1 MYGHWHF
8 VMSTLLRATSRHL
21 RASGAGWFWSA
32 AVMQLRPCIL
42 KHMQERL
49 QRYLARC
56 GVASRRHA
64 ERLIT
69 QGRVTVNGK
78 TITELGSK
86 VSPELDTVLVDG
98 RNVAPPAASTYL
110 ALHKPTGFLT
120 TRSDP
125 HGRRTVYDLLPAN
138 CAHLAPVGRLDYRSE
153 GLLLFTDD
161 GAWANRVTHPR
172 YGGEKQYNVL
182 VYGTL
187 TAQQRAALRAPMTI
201 DGYRLKPVAVR
212 MMDRKGEG
220 TWVSLTLTE
229 GRKRQI
235 RQMLAAIGKHA
246 ARLIRIRIGPVSLGN
261 LGPGQLRP
269 LTEAEIEHWRE
280 SPQSPDPERKAFAPA
295 PHRRGESPATS
306 MVRGSNDPSL
316 VSDAVGTPNRDQN

>member
-1 MYGHWHF
+1 MRGLWHF
-8 VMSTLLRATSRHL
+8 VMSTLLRANSIHHQ
-21 RASGAGWFWSA
+21 ASGTGWFWSA
-32 AVMQLRPCIL
+32 ADMQSRPCIL

-49 QRYLARC
+49 QKYLARC
-56 GVASRRHA
+56 GVASRRRA
-64 ERLIT
+64 ESLIT
-69 QGRVTVNGK
+69 QGRITVNGK
-78 TITELGSK
+78 TVTKLGSK
-86 VSPELDTVLVDG
+86 VSPELDTVLVNG
-98 RNVAPPAASTYL
+98 RKVAPPAASTYL

-138 CAHLAPVGRLDYRSE
+138 CAHLVPVGRLDSRSE
-153 GLLLFTDD
+153 GLLFFTDD
-161 GAWANRVTHPR
+161 GAWANRVAHPR
-172 YGGEKQYNVL
+172 YGGVKQYNVL
-182 VYGTL
+182 VYGML

-212 MMDRKGEG
+212 IMDREGEG

-246 ARLIRIRIGPVSLGN
+246 GRLIRIRIGPVSLGN

-269 LTEAEIEHWRE
+269 LTEAEIAHWRE

-295 PHRRGESPATS
+295 PHSRGESPATS
-306 MVRGSNDPSL
+306 IVKGSDDASH
-316 VSDAVGTPNRDQN
+316 VSGAVGTRNRDQE

>member
-1 MYGHWHF
+1 
-8 VMSTLLRATSRHL
+8 
-21 RASGAGWFWSA
+21 
-32 AVMQLRPCIL
+32 
-42 KHMQERL
+42 MQERL
-49 QRYLARC
+49 QKYLARC

-280 SPQSPDPERKAFAPA
+280 VATIPRPGMQSLRTRTAQK
-295 PHRRGESPATS
+295 G
-306 MVRGSNDPSL
+306 
-316 VSDAVGTPNRDQN
+316 

>member
-1 MYGHWHF
+1 
-8 VMSTLLRATSRHL
+8 
-21 RASGAGWFWSA
+21 
-32 AVMQLRPCIL
+32 
-42 KHMQERL
+42 MQERL
-49 QRYLARC
+49 QKYLARC

-98 RNVAPPAASTYL
+98 RKVAPPAASTYL

-138 CAHLAPVGRLDYRSE
+138 CAHLVPVGRLDSRSE
-153 GLLLFTDD
+153 GLLFFTDD
-161 GAWANRVTHPR
+161 GAWANRVAHPR

-212 MMDRKGEG
+212 MMDREGED

-246 ARLIRIRIGPVSLGN
+246 GRLIRIRIGPVSLGN

-280 SPQSPDPERKAFAPA
+280 APQSPDPECKAFAPA
-295 PHRRGESPATS
+295 SRNRGESPATS
-306 MVRGSNDPSL
+306 IAGGSDDPSH
-316 VSDAVGTPNRDQN
+316 VSDAVGTRNRDQS